1 MQKSKKP
8 IQFGLVALLFTAFS
22 LSSCEEK
29 TPGPTA
35 PGGTDLSAPVID
47 KERYGFETVARF
59 KRQEGLGIPPF
70 SSMTSHAMSVSA
82 DSIGLVWQ
90 ENDSYQQQG
99 TEVFF
104 VGRAKQNKL
113 DTALTR
119 RSAYKANFAFKY
131 KSVDYFHSSF
141 AGSVTETQLKFQ
153 MTAQGKYIGHYPGG
167 FYNYNGRLQHSYGV
181 GFIEFQNIPRFGAR
195 PVLTE
200 FLYGSW
206 TPPLPGEPKG
216 IPIADGTFTTPDGT
230 QLIAAQYSSDTLAI
244 QDVATR
250 VELTTIQKHYKFPT
264 IAKVR
269 SAGHTFADN
278 AVNLMVV
285 KTTST
290 AAFILTKTTGLISV
304 HKYDFASKEL
314 SAYYTIPIA
323 LTNKL
328 GITNGSNDYDLLDDQ
343 GRIYYTGLIGEGSTQ
358 IYRRGPNG
366 EEAIGKFLPLVN
378 YKLGSFHPQDGY
390 LYCTIAPLSSD
401 APKQRIEVLRLQI
414 P

>member
-1 MQKSKKP
+1 MHKSKKP

-29 TPGPTA
+29 TPGPSA
-35 PGGTDLSAPVID
+35 PGGTDLSAPIID
-47 KERYGFETVARF
+47 KARYGFETVARY
-59 KRQEGLGIPPF
+59 KRIQGFGIPPF

-90 ENDSYQQQG
+90 ENDSYQQQSR
-99 TEVFF
+99 EVFF
-104 VGRAKQNKL
+104 IGRAKLNKL

-119 RSAYKANFAFKY
+119 SSGYLARISFKY
-131 KSVDYFHSSF
+131 KSVDYFQSSL
-141 AGSVTETQLKFQ
+141 AGSVPITQLYFQ

-167 FYNYNGRLQHSYGV
+167 FYDYDGKKQHSYGV
-181 GFIEFQNIPRFGAR
+181 GFVEFQTISGVSTR
-195 PVLTE
+195 PVLSE

-206 TPPLPGEPKG
+206 TPPLSGEPNG

-250 VELTTIQKHYKFPT
+250 VELTTRQKHYKFPT

-269 SAGHTFADN
+269 SVGHTIADN
-278 AVNLMVV
+278 VINLMVV
-285 KTTST
+285 KSTST
-290 AAFILTKTTGLISV
+290 AAYILIKSTSLISV

-323 LTNKL
+323 LTNEL
-328 GITNGSNDYDLLDDQ
+328 GITNGSNDYALLDDQ
-343 GRIYYTGLIGEGSTQ
+343 GRIYYTGIIGEGSTQ

-390 LYCTIAPLSSD
+390 LYCTIAPINTT